1 MKKLINRRSRIEIL
15 KTFLVG
21 RLAPF
26 SRVYNKE
33 YDMAVFV
40 NDHIGEAIIS
50 DGKYDRQNLEMT
62 EPVLAELFQMSDLKS
77 SVCLDV
83 GANIGNHALHYSTF
97 FKRVIAFEPN
107 PIAYKLLEA
116 NVLKNKVPNV
126 QICTT
131 ALGQKSE
138 TKTLSLYEGNLGMS
152 TFVPLSNENYVTSDT
167 EMKVEDGDS
176 LLKTLLIVGEKI
188 KFIKID
194 VEGFE
199 CDVLSGLRET
209 IIKNNPV
216 IAIELD
222 FSGTAE
228 SERSKAVMAILEAL
242 NYSNFYTLNDVTPM
256 FKNRYINFLSRMFFG
271 EELTIAGLDKFER
284 KHYHQVYCAPAKKTI

>member
-1 MKKLINRRSRIEIL
+1 
-15 KTFLVG
+15 
-21 RLAPF
+21 
-26 SRVYNKE
+26 
-33 YDMAVFV
+33 MAVFV

-50 DGKYDRQNLEMT
+50 DGKYDRLNLEMT
-62 EPVLAELFQMSDLKS
+62 ELVLAELFQMSSLKE

-116 NVLKNKVPNV
+116 SVLKNKVPNV
-126 QICTT
+126 QLCTT

-176 LLKTLLIVGEKI
+176 LLKTLLIGKEKI
-188 KFIKID
+188 NFIKID

-199 CDVLSGLRET
+199 CDVLNGLRET
-209 IIKNNPV
+209 IIENNPV

-222 FSGTAE
+222 FTGASE
-228 SERSKAVMAILEAL
+228 SERSKAVVAMLTTL
-242 NYSNFYTLNDVTPM
+242 NYNEFFTLDAGTTI
-256 FKNRYINFLSRMFFG
+256 FRNRYINFLSRMIFG
-271 EELTIAGLDKFER
+271 EERTISSLDKFER